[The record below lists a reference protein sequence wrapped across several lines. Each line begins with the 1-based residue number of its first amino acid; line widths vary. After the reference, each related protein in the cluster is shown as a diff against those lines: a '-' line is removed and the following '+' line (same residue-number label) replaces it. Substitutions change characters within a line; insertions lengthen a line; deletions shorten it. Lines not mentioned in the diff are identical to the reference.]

1 MTPGEQTMD
10 RLALRG
16 IRGFGHHGVL
26 DFERADGQEFVID
39 IELGL
44 DSRAAAEADDLAQT
58 VDYGL
63 LAKGVKAAIESGPV
77 NLVETLAQRI
87 ADLCLEHPVVRWT
100 EVTVH
105 KPDAPV
111 DVAFDDVAITIH
123 RSRT

>member
-1 MTPGEQTMD
+1 MAREVPVD
-10 RLALRG
+10 RVYLTG

-26 DFERADGQEFVID
+26 DVERSNGQEFVAD
-39 IELGL
+39 VVLGI
-44 DSRAAAEADDLAQT
+44 DSRAAAETDDLAKT

-63 LAKGVKAAIESGPV
+63 LAKGVKAAIESDPV

-87 ADLCLEHPVVRWT
+87 AGVCLEHSVVGWA

-111 DVAFDDVAITIH
+111 EVAFEDVAITIY

>member
-1 MTPGEQTMD
+1 MTRREETLD
-10 RLALRG
+10 RLALNG

-26 DFERADGQEFVID
+26 DFERADGQQFVVD
-39 IELGL
+39 VVLGL
-44 DSRAAAEADDLAQT
+44 DSRTAAEADDLAET

-63 LAKGVKAAIESGPV
+63 LAKGVKAAIESDPV

-87 ADLCLEHPVVRWT
+87 ADLCLEHSVVGWA

-111 DVAFDDVAITIH
+111 DAAFDDIAITIY